1 MCAEEPRKQSKA
13 ERDHEQ
19 RRGPGGQE
27 MRCGSLD
34 ADQRREFADLSGDGL
49 VATGEE
55 IQENDRDEAIRESVE
70 RPSIG
75 VVIPG
80 SSRPASEWFGD
91 RQYDRSDEH
100 GDADRPNTP
109 PRTPRSTRKRRARS
123 GSSAR
128 HAVPIT
134 MKGSWTIGACSKTI
148 SVEVRRHEGVGFAED
163 DVEHEPEHAQRHRR
177 ASREASNSGHLPTT
191 ECDHPDQN
199 VSTRP
204 A

>member
-100 GDADRPNTP
+100 GDADRPEHTAENAEVDTEATSEK
-109 PRTPRSTRKRRARS
+109 RVERETRSP
-123 GSSAR
+123 
-128 HAVPIT
+128 HNDE
-134 MKGSWTIGACSKTI
+134 GSWTIGACSKTR
-148 SVEVRRHEGVGFAED
+148 SASKYAGT
-163 DVEHEPEHAQRHRR
+163 R
-177 ASREASNSGHLPTT
+177 A
-191 ECDHPDQN
+191 
-199 VSTRP
+199 
-204 A
+204 